1 MEITVF
7 RSAKDLANNKWFLRA
22 PITCPDTFDF
32 LSCVSMFK
40 NLYPGC
46 SIMFIA

>member
-22 PITCPDTFDF
+22 PITCPDTFVGGLCANKTKEDAQG
-32 LSCVSMFK
+32 
-40 NLYPGC
+40 Y
-46 SIMFIA
+46 